1 MRLNA
6 KLRSILVPLAKA
18 YHYNFTKLRLIFEKL
33 KKKNDLDTRIDIME
47 KQLKIWHERYGSS
60 KSSKSL
66 TPTEKERLE
75 KKMAKWEE
83 QIADLNAEEEDI
95 QKEIGEEDELLSR
108 ASIFDKILTS
118 VQLWFLYS
126 SDIVE
131 FENSLNLLLMIEANN
146 RKVMKQNSE
155 INLYDY
161 ITDNIGNSY
170 NSVKELLYYYK
181 RGANMDMQTLGN
193 DLLVHKNKSKTK
205 ALLGV

>member
-47 KQLKIWHERYGSS
+47 KQLKIWHERYGS

-66 TPTEKERLE
+66 TPNEKERLE
-75 KKMAKWEE
+75 NKMVKWEE
-83 QIADLNAEEEDI
+83 QISDLNAEEEDI
-95 QKEIGEEDELLSR
+95 QEEIREEDDLLSKT
-108 ASIFDKILTS
+108 SIFDKILTS

-155 INLYDY
+155 INLHDY

-181 RGANMDMQTLGN
+181 KGANLDM
-193 DLLVHKNKSKTK
+193 
-205 ALLGV
+205 